1 MRIGLRDKIFLLG
14 WGLTL
19 FVGLSGLVGY
29 WFFYDR
35 TQMNSLIEKGRIL
48 GQDLALQS
56 EGHLVRGTDLEL
68 RHLVERFVGIKGV
81 SYVLITDIEGKVR
94 ASTLRDEERI
104 KGIIERKQSDQGEV
118 KVIRLAYN
126 QGHEFT
132 VPILEGTLGFVHLGL
147 SSFAQKSKDY
157 WKIEGTFL
165 GGSIFLSWILVLLFS
180 HRLSKRLLRLAQE
193 TERVSL
199 GNMEERISPGSQDE
213 VGKLAQATDRLR
225 ISLQAALE
233 RLEKGEGFERT

>member
-1 MRIGLRDKIFLLG
+1 MRIGLREKIFLLG

-29 WFFYDR
+29 WFFHDR
-35 TQMNSLIEKGRIL
+35 AQMRSLIEKGRIL
-48 GQDLALQS
+48 GQGLALQS
-56 EGHLVRGTDLEL
+56 EGCLVRRTDLEL

-81 SYVLITDIEGKVR
+81 SYILITDIEGKVR

-104 KGIIERKQSDQGEV
+104 EGIIERGQSDQGEV
-118 KVIRLAYN
+118 KVSGFAYN

-132 VPILEGTLGFVHLGL
+132 VPILKGTLGFVHLGL
-147 SSFAQKSKDY
+147 SPFAQRSKGY
-157 WKIEGTFL
+157 WKIEGAFL
-165 GGSIFLSWILVLLFS
+165 SGSLFLSWILVLLFS
-180 HRLSKRLLRLAQE
+180 HRLSKRLLKLAQE
-193 TERVSL
+193 TERISL
-199 GNMEERISPGSQDE
+199 GNMQERISPGSQDE